1 MLNQIL
7 ANGIVAGVVIA
18 VLAVGFSILYSGSRF
33 FVFTFGASF
42 AWAAYAVFV
51 LIQWCPTILAVCGGI
66 LVGAGVGGVLEWGIY
81 RPIRQKGRS
90 SLILML
96 ASIGAYTVLQ
106 NAISLTFGDVTRS
119 LRGSDTAAGHLILG
133 ARVTTTQL
141 VTLAASVVVLAG
153 TWLVLRGTPLGKN
166 VRAISNDDVLA
177 RVVGINV
184 DGTVLFS
191 AMLGSGL
198 AAVAGVLMSFDT
210 NLIPTMG
217 FQALLLGVV
226 GAVVGGINSFGG
238 AVLGGLLL
246 GITQHL
252 AVWRVP
258 TQWQDAIVFAIL
270 VLFLILRPQGFLGK
284 PLGRAAV

>member
-1 MLNQIL
+1 
-7 ANGIVAGVVIA
+7 
-18 VLAVGFSILYSGSRF
+18 
-33 FVFTFGASF
+33 
-42 AWAAYAVFV
+42 
-51 LIQWCPTILAVCGGI
+51 
-66 LVGAGVGGVLEWGIY
+66 
-81 RPIRQKGRS
+81 
-90 SLILML
+90 
-96 ASIGAYTVLQ
+96 
-106 NAISLTFGDVTRS
+106 
-119 LRGSDTAAGHLILG
+119 
-133 ARVTTTQL
+133 